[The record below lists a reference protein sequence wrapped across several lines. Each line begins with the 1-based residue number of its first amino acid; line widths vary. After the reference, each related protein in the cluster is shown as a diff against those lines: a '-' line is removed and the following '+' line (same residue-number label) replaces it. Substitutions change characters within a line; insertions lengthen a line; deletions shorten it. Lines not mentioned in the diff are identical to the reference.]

1 MKEKTDLC
9 EGIKRFLEQGN
20 MGKWSIFASSF
31 KITSMKKHLK
41 TVAIVLLNIVVCV
54 IVIRGFTRNSI
65 LRPYAGS
72 AVKEAICAV
81 LLLASLYVNYFLLY
95 PKLYPKYPKMYWV
108 TMCLVTI
115 MVGVADIAIA
125 YPYIV
130 VCNAQVIQ
138 IVGAVTFF
146 STHLGLITGR
156 DLALNCFLFLIR
168 DRNRSRQSLEY
179 ETKIVYERVRM
190 LDVTD
195 KDSNIQLLTMDD
207 IFYCEQQRN
216 FTDIHTVKNETF
228 TRLGSMKHLEQLFGD
243 TDFIRITTTLLVP
256 FQYIQSCKDN
266 MVVMKQ
272 MPWQKVPTTFPL
284 EARTLTEVTEK
295 IAKVLS
301 QREVVLDENKIQE
314 APTSTTARRK
324 PASAAEEKVQEV
336 LSFIEAHPNCNTA
349 DIMAETDFSLST
361 VERCLSELRRQGQI
375 AHTGSKKS
383 GGYSRV

>member
-1 MKEKTDLC
+1 
-9 EGIKRFLEQGN
+9 
-20 MGKWSIFASSF
+20 
-31 KITSMKKHLK
+31 MKKHLK
-41 TVAIVLLNIVVCV
+41 TAAIVLLNIVVCV

-125 YPYIV
+125 YPFIV

-138 IVGAVTFF
+138 IVGTVTFF

-156 DLALNCFLFLIR
+156 NLALNCFLFLIR
-168 DRNRSRQSLEY
+168 DRNRSQQSLEK

-195 KDSNIQLLTMDD
+195 KDSNIHLIAIDD
-207 IFYCEQQRN
+207 IFYCLQQGN
-216 FTDIHTVKNETF
+216 FTTIYTVQNEKY
-228 TRLGSMKHLEQLFGD
+228 TRLGSMKHLEQLFGEEE
-243 TDFIRITTTLLVP
+243 FIRITTTLLVP

-266 MVVMKQ
+266 TVVMRQ
-272 MPWQKVPTTFPL
+272 MPWQKFPTTFPL
-284 EARTLTEVTEK
+284 EARTQAEVSEK
-295 IAKVLS
+295 IAEVLS
-301 QREVVLDENKIQE
+301 QKVVISNESKIPE
-314 APTSTTARRK
+314 PPTSPTARRK
-324 PASAAEEKVQEV
+324 PALPSEEKVREV
-336 LSFIEAHPNCNTA
+336 LSYIEAHPNCNTA
-349 DIMAETDFSLST
+349 DIIGGTEYSQST
-361 VERCLSELRRQGQI
+361 VERCLAELKKQGVI
-375 AHTGSKKS
+375 EYTGSKKN
-383 GGYSRV
+383 GGYKRV